1 MPRGLANG
9 WVIGV
14 LGLSV
19 LAGMSGC
26 SSYGNYP
33 SIGDDVA
40 DNDPNVAP
48 MPEITAASVRWLV
61 RKYPVEGPYVVNM
74 PAGMERNTAESVLRR
89 IGDPNAR
96 LVMPS
101 TKNLPAYHVTKLW
114 LRQFH
119 ASVDVLR
126 PVTDMPASSERGS
139 QAINYQLFT
148 IKLVGGGL
156 HGAWQVEAVPRAWS
170 IGAYEPPML
179 FGWEELPPAPPVGNA
194 TPAREPEPTVEEEE
208 LPLDPADTSD
218 QL

>member
-1 MPRGLANG
+1 MPRGLANA
-9 WVIGV
+9 WMIGV
-14 LGLSV
+14 LGLGG
-19 LAGMSGC
+19 LAGLPGC

-33 SIGDDVA
+33 PIGDDVA

-48 MPEITAASVRWLV
+48 MPEITAAAVRWLV
-61 RKYPVEGPYVVNM
+61 RKYPVEGPYVVNL
-74 PAGMERNTAESVLRR
+74 PAGMERETGESVLRR

-119 ASVDVLR
+119 AAVDVLR
-126 PVTDMPASSERGS
+126 PVTDLPASSEGGS
-139 QAINYQLFT
+139 KPINYQLFT

-156 HGAWQVEAVPRAWS
+156 NGAWRVEAVPRAWP
-170 IGAYEPPML
+170 IGTYTPPML
-179 FGWEELPPAPPVGNA
+179 FGWDELPPAPVGITA
-194 TPAREPEPTVEEEE
+194 PAPAPAPAQEEI
-208 LPLDPADTSD
+208 PLDAADTSN

>member
-9 WVIGV
+9 WVIGM

-26 SSYGNYP
+26 ASYGNYP
-33 SIGDDVA
+33 PIGEDVA
-40 DNDPNVAP
+40 ENDPNVAP
-48 MPEITAASVRWLV
+48 MPEITAAAVRWLV
-61 RKYPVEGPYVVNM
+61 RKYPVEGPYVVNL
-74 PAGMERNTAESVLRR
+74 PAGMERNTAESVLAR

-119 ASVDVLR
+119 STVDVLR
-126 PVTDMPASSERGS
+126 PVTDMPASSESGS
-139 QAINYQLFT
+139 KAINYQLFT
-148 IKLVGGGL
+148 IKLKGGGL
-156 HGAWQVEAVPRAWS
+156 HGAWRVEAVPRAWP
-170 IGAYEPPML
+170 IGTYEPPML
-179 FGWEELPPAPPVGNA
+179 FGWEEVPAAMPVGTSPATREPAPA
-194 TPAREPEPTVEEEE
+194 VEEEE
-208 LPLDPADTSD
+208 LPADPTDTSN